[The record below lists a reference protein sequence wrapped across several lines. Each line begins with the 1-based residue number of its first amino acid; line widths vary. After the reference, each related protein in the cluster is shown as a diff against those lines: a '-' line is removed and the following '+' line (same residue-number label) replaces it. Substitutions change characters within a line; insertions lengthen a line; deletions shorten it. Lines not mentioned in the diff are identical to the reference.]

1 MRFRYY
7 MNSMVYDWWSANLRK
22 RCEQA
27 DTYLC
32 KIATA
37 NDPSDSEKLTTQ
49 TPAGKDTMTEIFGER
64 EKNHKHNK
72 RSDSHKYDKLDNI

>member
-1 MRFRYY
+1 MMWFRYY
-7 MNSMVYDWWSANLRK
+7 MNSMMYDWWSLRK
-22 RCEQA
+22 RCERCEQA

-64 EKNHKHNK
+64 GKKITSTTKEAIPINMIN
-72 RSDSHKYDKLDNI
+72 